1 LSRIFDAI
9 KRAEIAQNN
18 RDAEPSS
25 VPPVGE
31 RRRSPRRKAS
41 VPVFV
46 YGHNPAQQPFHEEA
60 YSAVISELGGLLVMR
75 SPVHAGQALLLTN
88 KVTQKE
94 QECRVAYVGG
104 NDPQSVEVAVE
115 FPIFAPD
122 FWRLTALPRSAASL
136 PAPGNKSHTG

>member
-9 KRAEIAQNN
+9 KRAESAQNN
-18 RDAEPSS
+18 QDAEPTP

-41 VPVFV
+41 VPIYV

-75 SPVHAGQALLLTN
+75 STVHPGQSLLLTN

-104 NDPQSVEVAVE
+104 LDPQSVQVAVE

-122 FWRLTALPRSAASL
+122 FWRLTAQPRSATPQLSS
-136 PAPGNKSHTG
+136 GNKSQAG

>member
-1 LSRIFDAI
+1 MSRIFDAI
-9 KRAEIAQNN
+9 KRAQGVKAPS
-18 RDAEPSS
+18 DADPLA

-31 RRRSPRRKAS
+31 RRRSPRRKAT

-75 SPVHAGQALLLTN
+75 ATVRPGQALLLTN

-104 NDPQSVEVAVE
+104 HDPQSVEVAVE
-115 FPIFAPD
+115 FPIVAPD
-122 FWRLTALPRSAASL
+122 FWRLTAPPRSATSL
-136 PAPGNKSHTG
+136 PSSGNERQAR